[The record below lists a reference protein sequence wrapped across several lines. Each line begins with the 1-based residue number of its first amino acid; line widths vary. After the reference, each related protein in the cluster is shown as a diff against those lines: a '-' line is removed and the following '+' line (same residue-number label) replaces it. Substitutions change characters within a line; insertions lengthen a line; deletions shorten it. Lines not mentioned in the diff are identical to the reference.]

1 MFFHIDESGNTG
13 MNLFDT
19 SQPRLS
25 YGVLS
30 SALNVDL
37 LGKGVHRRMTTRL
50 GVPVLHANE
59 MGVGGMVKIA
69 DQLRALQKKFRFSFD
84 YYYIDKPT
92 YALVLLFD
100 AVFDAGLNK
109 AVKWD
114 LYWTPLRFA
123 AIHFLTQLVDEELL
137 KKAWALCITKKDK
150 VNQERI
156 VDLLSDLKARTIRS
170 DLQPRV
176 KELFI
181 DAFEF
186 GTRNPLALDFGIFD
200 KKLVSPN
207 AVGYQ
212 FVVRAI
218 ARRSRRRRW
227 RGRTSIKID
236 RQQEF
241 NNAQIET
248 HYNLTRI
255 AEGLEKA
262 GVAVREAYSFH
273 PMFRDLDAKHV
284 QLRDLPIEAPEVKS
298 SERSIGLQIVDLYL
312 WITNRMAKG
321 DQLPADLLR
330 VARMFLRNGVFDSI
344 SLEGMAQRL
353 QDFEKQLPA
362 YEDLTDEQL
371 DFAKADIDRHREK
384 VVELLASN

>member
-13 MNLFDT
+13 MNLFDKN
-19 SQPRLS
+19 QERLS

-30 SALNVDL
+30 SSLNVDL
-37 LGKGVHRRMTTRL
+37 LGKGVHRSMTRRL
-50 GVPVLHANE
+50 GLPVLHANE

-114 LYWTPLRFA
+114 LYWTPMRFA
-123 AIHFLTQLVDEELL
+123 AIHFLAQLVDEELL
-137 KKAWALCITKKDK
+137 KEAWTLCITKKGK
-150 VNQERI
+150 VKPERI
-156 VDLLSDLKARTIRS
+156 VDLLGDLKARTIRS

-176 KELFI
+176 KELFS

-186 GTRNPLALDFGIFD
+186 GIRNPLALDFGIFD

-218 ARRSRRRRW
+218 ARRSRKRKW
-227 RGRTSIKID
+227 KGRTSIKID
-236 RQQEF
+236 RQQQF
-241 NNAQIET
+241 NNAQIQT
-248 HYNLTRI
+248 HYNLARI

-262 GVAVREAYSFH
+262 GGAVREAYSFN
-273 PMFRDLDAKHV
+273 PLYRDLDAKDVH
-284 QLRDLPIEAPEVKS
+284 LKELPIETPTVDS
-298 SERSIGLQIVDLYL
+298 SEHSIGLQIVDLYL
-312 WITNRMAKG
+312 WITNRITNG
-321 DQLPADLLR
+321 HVLPPELSKVALL
-330 VARMFLRNGVFDSI
+330 FIRNGVYDSI
-344 SLEGMAQRL
+344 SMEGMAQRL
-353 QDFEKQLPA
+353 QEFEKMLPA

-371 DFAKADIDRHREK
+371 AFAKADVGRHREK
-384 VVELLASN
+384 VVELLASQ

>member
-13 MNLFDT
+13 MNLFDKN
-19 SQPRLS
+19 QRRLS

-30 SALNVDL
+30 SRLNIDL
-37 LGKGVHRRMTTRL
+37 LGKRMHRKMTRRL

-59 MGVGGMVKIA
+59 MGVGGMVEIA
-69 DQLRALQKKFRFSFD
+69 DQLHALQKKFRFSFD

-114 LYWTPLRFA
+114 LYWTPMRFP
-123 AIHFLTQLVDEELL
+123 AIHFLAQLVDEELL
-137 KKAWALCITKKDK
+137 KEAWALCTTKKGK
-150 VNQERI
+150 VNPKRI
-156 VDLLSDLKARTIRS
+156 VDLLDDLKARTIRS
-170 DLQPRV
+170 DLQPRA
-176 KELFI
+176 KELFT

-186 GTRNPLALDFGIFD
+186 GIRNPLALDFGILD

-207 AVGYQ
+207 AVGFQ

-218 ARRSRRRRW
+218 ATRSRKRKW
-227 RGRTSIKID
+227 KGRTSIKID
-236 RQQEF
+236 RQQQF
-241 NNAQIET
+241 NNAQIGT
-248 HYNLTRI
+248 HYNLARI

-262 GVAVREAYSFH
+262 DVAVREAYSFH

-284 QLRDLPIEAPEVKS
+284 QLRELPMETPAVES

-312 WITNRMAKG
+312 WITNRMVMG
-321 DQLPADLLR
+321 YQLPPDLLR
-330 VARMFLRNGVFDSI
+330 VARPFLRNGVFDSI
-344 SLEGMAQRL
+344 SLEGMAQRW
-353 QDFEKQLPA
+353 QEFENGLPA

-371 DFAKADIDRHREK
+371 AFAQADVDRHREK
-384 VVELLASN
+384 VVELLAGK